1 MKREILISVVSRESE
16 DEIWA
21 ALSEDGAIVELRL
34 SRAGAQSHV
43 GEIYLGRIT
52 ALRPEL
58 PAALVEIGLSR
69 PGFLSAEDV
78 VPKGGFAKLH
88 EGQAVVVRVAKDA
101 RAEKAAGLNMKITGK
116 IPGTAFVPPPGSK
129 PPLRLDT
136 PAPDA
141 ASLIASWLEADFIPG
156 PDQIRIDERGA
167 YAELR
172 HWLMAERKELVERL
186 VFSPEKL
193 HEASGIGEALDRA
206 LARQVELS
214 GGGSLTIEATSLGI
228 NIDVDSGKVKSA
240 LAVNLDAAAEMA
252 RQIRLR
258 NLSGPILAG
267 FVGMKGK
274 DGRGRVLAALKRELA
289 RHVPDCQALGWT
301 RLGHVELVR
310 KRRAPSLA
318 ELTGEQP
325 R

>member
-1 MKREILISVVSRESE
+1 VKREISIAVAPAES
-16 DEIWA
+16 WA
-21 ALSEDGAIVELRL
+21 ALCEDGAIVELRL
-34 SRAGAQSHV
+34 SRAGQASHV

-58 PAALVEIGLSR
+58 PAALVEVGFAR
-69 PGFLSAEDV
+69 PGFLSAEDI

-101 RAEKAAGLNMKITGK
+101 RAEKAAGLSMK
-116 IPGTAFVPPPGSK
+116 IPGKDIVPPPGSR
-129 PPLRLDT
+129 PPLRLDA
-136 PAPDA
+136 PAPGVA
-141 ASLIASWLEADFIPG
+141 ALIASWLENAL
-156 PDQIRIDERGA
+156 DQIRIDDRAA

-172 HWLMAERKELVERL
+172 HWLMAGRKELVERL

-193 HEASGIGEALDRA
+193 YEASGIGEAVDRA
-206 LARQVELS
+206 LAKQIEIP
-214 GGGSLTIEATSLGI
+214 GGGSLIVEATSLGI
-228 NIDVDSGKVKSA
+228 TIDVDSGPVKSA
-240 LAVNLDAAAEMA
+240 LAVNLTAAVEVA

-289 RHVPDCQALGWT
+289 RHAPDCQALGWT

-310 KRRAPSLA
+310 KRRAPSLIEMA
-318 ELTGEQP
+318 NEKP
-325 R
+325 H